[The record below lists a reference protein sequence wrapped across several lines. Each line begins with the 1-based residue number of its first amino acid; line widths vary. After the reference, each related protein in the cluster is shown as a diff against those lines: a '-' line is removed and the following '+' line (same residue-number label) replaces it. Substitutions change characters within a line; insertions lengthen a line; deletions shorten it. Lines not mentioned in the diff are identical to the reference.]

1 MCHAAVSSVHIPLAC
16 RVSNRTNC
24 SMNRFFSRGEGLVFV
39 SAMPL
44 RNTDAK
50 RPGMHSN
57 AKRWN
62 EEVMRGR
69 NKSQAPWR
77 QADGPMQKAQ
87 KVAYPG
93 SARLFPLKGGR
104 HPHRSKNFGL
114 YTFSASRVKK
124 NFGSSRICGKRRVD
138 GNQTILV
145 WRTLASKRHHTRDIG
160 PELEALVT
168 FTAPHNSGMNQT
180 FQAG

>member
-1 MCHAAVSSVHIPLAC
+1 MCHAAVSSVQIPLAC
-16 RVSNRTNC
+16 RVSNRTNF
-24 SMNRFFSRGEGLVFV
+24 STNRFFDRGEGLVFV

-93 SARLFPLKGGR
+93 SAVFHGGAAPSERHRAAVEDGATGVRQAFSPEGRPSSAQIETIQLFRAASRISSARLR
-104 HPHRSKNFGL
+104 MSSKL
-114 YTFSASRVKK
+114 SASRKYKASFSICSVVKP
-124 NFGSSRICGKRRVD
+124 
-138 GNQTILV
+138 
-145 WRTLASKRHHTRDIG
+145 SKIG
-160 PELEALVT
+160 D
-168 FTAPHNSGMNQT
+168 MD
-180 FQAG
+180 